1 MKCFLASLFSIAILS
16 ILYCFHSGYRD
27 MSFQYLQ
34 ISIWFVSSAP
44 HEGDY
49 EKLEMLQVSILTV
62 ILASTMRQC
71 VLCGKSF
78 RTHE

>member
-1 MKCFLASLFSIAILS
+1 
-16 ILYCFHSGYRD
+16 